1 MSRPRTPEPRA
12 RSRELEALE
21 GRGTPPYGT
30 PTNGT
35 PQGGTPL
42 SGTPLPGTPLLAVR
56 RPPRPSTPSTAPV
69 SPSRTGTPPA
79 SLTPHSGTPPPEN
92 AAGSRRPSFLQP
104 PASDSRRSSLTKK
117 ALTGI
122 VKDTRKGMKNV
133 TEASMKAGQKVK
145 DKTVSVT
152 GHVKDA
158 SQWVASQT
166 SKTAKAAMEQ
176 AKSGLSVGEKFTL
189 FAVEK
194 ISTLSRRGFTHV
206 FMFLVLAGYTAL
218 GAGLFILIEGPPE
231 NAILKENE
239 HIFRSLEKN
248 ATDEKNRLIQNL
260 WTKNNKNIHSWD
272 VWRSEVKVLIDRYES
287 FLNRT
292 LLQQQEAAPVDKTW
306 SFWKAMFFCS
316 TITTTIGYGHI
327 YPSTNAGRALT
338 IVYAILGIPIFLIL
352 MADFGKLFTRL
363 LKALFVFV
371 RRVYRTATC
380 RRFRKTK
387 AMQKVKT
394 PTVSGPA
401 GPPLALPES
410 MSCEFDK
417 QDDESGHRRQSH
429 KAKSSD
435 ARCGDDDSDLEE
447 ETRPCCLTA
456 CYRKV
461 RGLCSNMCGSGVEE
475 EVDEETVIDDNFNL
489 PISLALFILLVYILI
504 GCIIYTIWE
513 EDWTYFTAF
522 YFIFISMTTIGF
534 GDLVPKHPA
543 YMMITTLY
551 LVFGLALTA
560 MCINIIQ
567 EKLTDTFRKAS
578 EKLKESLGSIMAAA
592 MQGEEGQE
600 GKEVEVAEVH
610 GTTKTDP
617 ASTEAVTMKKET

>member
-12 RSRELEALE
+12 RSRELEALDN
-21 GRGTPPYGT
+21 RGTPPHGT
-30 PTNGT
+30 PAGGT
-35 PQGGTPL
+35 PQGGTPSSGTPL
-42 SGTPLPGTPLLAVR
+42 SGTPLLTVR
-56 RPPRPSTPSTAPV
+56 RPPRASTPSTAPV
-69 SPSRTGTPPA
+69 SPSRTGTPTA
-79 SLTPHSGTPPPEN
+79 SSTPRSGTPPPEN
-92 AAGSRRPSFLQP
+92 APGSRRPSLLQP
-104 PASDSRRSSLTKK
+104 PATDSRRSSLTKK
-117 ALTGI
+117 ALTDI
-122 VKDTRKGMKNV
+122 VKDTKKGMKNV

-206 FMFLVLAGYTAL
+206 FMFLILAGYTAL
-218 GAGLFILIEGPPE
+218 GAGLFILIEGGPE
-231 NAILKENE
+231 KAVLQENE
-239 HIFRSLEKN
+239 HIYRSLEKN

-260 WTKNNKNIHSWD
+260 WTKNNKNIRSWD

-287 FLNRT
+287 FLNGT
-292 LLQQQEAAPVDKTW
+292 FIQQQESAPVDKTW
-306 SFWKAMFFCS
+306 TFWKAMFFCS

-394 PTVSGPA
+394 TTVTSPT
-401 GPPLALPES
+401 PPLALPES
-410 MSCEFDK
+410 MSGEFDK
-417 QDDESGHRRQSH
+417 QDEEPGHRRQSH
-429 KAKSSD
+429 KVKTCD
-435 ARCGDDDSDLEE
+435 ARCSEEDSDAEE
-447 ETRPCCLTA
+447 ESKPCCLTA

-461 RGLCSNMCGSGVEE
+461 SGLCSKVCGSGGEE
-475 EVDEETVIDDNFNL
+475 EAEDETVIDDNFNL
-489 PISLALFILLVYILI
+489 PISLALLILLLYILI
-504 GCIIYTIWE
+504 GCVIYTIWE

-610 GTTKTDP
+610 GTKKPADA
-617 ASTEAVTMKKET
+617 ASTETLTMKKET